1 MSARILFVDDD
12 VNILEAHRRNFRR
25 RFDVTAVTT
34 GQEGLDLL
42 TSGATFAVVVAD
54 MRMPVMNGIQFL
66 RRAQELAPD
75 TVRIML
81 TGNADQQTAVDAVN
95 RGHVFQFLCKPCPA
109 EMLGLALE
117 NAVQQHLLITAERE
131 LLQKTLA
138 GSIRVMTE
146 ILALQDP
153 QSFGLGTALRERVRA
168 YAEARKI
175 RDVWELEMGAMLSQ
189 IGFVTVPAS
198 IVQRLRCGQ
207 SLTAEDRAIIERVPE
222 VGASLLAKIP
232 RLETVSRIVLY
243 QQKNYDG
250 SGFPADSIAGDEI
263 PIGARLL
270 RLFHDVHQLEAGGMP
285 RDEVLN
291 RLKLRAGCYDPKVVE
306 SVLVSL
312 DVYFPISEIRESS
325 TTPVMLKDLV
335 VGHVLAADVET
346 TDGLLVV
353 KAGTRVTPLLME
365 RLRNFAASAGL
376 HEPLSIQG

>member
-12 VNILEAHRRNFRR
+12 SNILEAHRRNFRR
-25 RFDVTAVTT
+25 RFDVDAVTT
-34 GQEGLDLL
+34 GQEGLALL
-42 TSGATFAVVVAD
+42 SSGAGFAVVVAD

-66 RRAQELAPD
+66 RKAQEVAPD

-95 RGHVFQFLCKPCPA
+95 RGHVFQFLSKPCPA

-117 NAVQQHLLITAERE
+117 NAVQQHFLITAERE

-168 YAEARKI
+168 YAEVRRI
-175 RDVWELEMGAMLSQ
+175 TDTWELEMGAMLSQ

-198 IVQRLRCGQ
+198 IVHRLRSGQ
-207 SLTAEDRAIIERVPE
+207 ALSAEDRAIIERVPE
-222 VGASLLAKIP
+222 VGASLLAQIP

-250 SGFPADSIAGDEI
+250 SGLPSDSLAGDEI

-270 RLFHDVHQLEAGGMP
+270 RIFRDVHELETEGVP
-285 RDEVLN
+285 REEVLN
-291 RLKLRAGCYDPKVVE
+291 RLKLRAGYYDPKVVE

-312 DVYFPISEIRESS
+312 DVYFPITETRDAS
-325 TTPVMLKDLV
+325 TTPVMLKDLA
-335 VGHVLAADVET
+335 VGHILAADVET

-353 KAGTRVTPLLME
+353 KGGTKVTPLLIE
-365 RLRNFAASAGL
+365 KLRNFAASAGL
-376 HEPLSIQG
+376 DEPLRIQG